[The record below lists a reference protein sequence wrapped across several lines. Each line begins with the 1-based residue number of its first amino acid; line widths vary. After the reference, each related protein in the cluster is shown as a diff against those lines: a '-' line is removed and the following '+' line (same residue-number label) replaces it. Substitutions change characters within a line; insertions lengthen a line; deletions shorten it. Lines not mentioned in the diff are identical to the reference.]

1 MPDTAISSRGLRKSY
16 KKTEVLKGVDANVAG
31 HARPYLGA
39 HSRFTF
45 SLITK
50 YQVLRGL
57 HRKAAAIQQQLFL
70 SICAGA
76 RIIAIDDLVIERAA
90 RLWAH
95 AMASGK
101 PADDADLLIAAPAL
115 ERGLPLCT
123 GNTPHFDWIAGLNLV
138 NWRDA

>member
-1 MPDTAISSRGLRKSY
+1 MPEVLLDTDILS
-16 KKTEVLKGVDANVAG
+16 EILKGVDANVAG
-31 HARPYLGA
+31 RARPYLGV

-70 SICAGA
+70 FICAGA
-76 RIIAIDDLVIERAA
+76 RIVAIDDLVIEHAA

-95 AMASGK
+95 AIANGK
-101 PADDADLLIAAPAL
+101 PAEDADLLIAATAL
-115 ERGLPLCT
+115 EHGLPLCT
-123 GNTPHFDWIAGLNLV
+123 GNTTHFDWIPGLRLV
-138 NWRDA
+138 NWRMP